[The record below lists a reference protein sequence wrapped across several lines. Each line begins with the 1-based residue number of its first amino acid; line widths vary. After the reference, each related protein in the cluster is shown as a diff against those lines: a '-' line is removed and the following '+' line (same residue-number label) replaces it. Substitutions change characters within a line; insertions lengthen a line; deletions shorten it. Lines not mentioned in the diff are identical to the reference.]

1 MKQSTA
7 RTELHNLQVS
17 GENIPVIKMEQSLGS
32 QEIAAEQKHQAK
44 SSKSRADSR
53 DEGVDQVELENRT
66 KIHNSSAETCKLEST
81 VTQQEN

>member
-1 MKQSTA
+1 MKQSPA
-7 RTELHNLQVS
+7 RTGLHNLQVS

-32 QEIAAEQKHQAK
+32 QEIAGEQKHQAK

-53 DEGVDQVELENRT
+53 EEEVDQVGLENGT
-66 KIHNSSAETCKLEST
+66 KIHKSCAEMCKLEGT